1 MPPAKRVRTAP
12 DAPPDLLVMFVRAH
26 APALFYHVKRAHVGY
41 RQEADLLDAHG
52 ADGGAPEAL
61 RAGFLL
67 GVYGEVERDDWL
79 QSGDAGVRA
88 MAQKMRGTLPSAAVA
103 RVLPEHVPARPF
115 RVVCVRALEEER

>member
-1 MPPAKRVRTAP
+1 MPPAKRVRAAP

-67 GVYGEVERDDWL
+67 GVYGEASVTGKPYG
-79 QSGDAGVRA
+79 GDIREGKRTVLVLTALA
-88 MAQKMRGTLPSAAVA
+88 NSA
-103 RVLPEHVPARPF
+103 PEAATT
-115 RVVCVRALEEER
+115 VCPGFSA